1 MHTFWLDLW
10 LDGVD
15 FYERCISLFG
25 LALEQLL

>member
-10 LDGVD
+10 FDGVD